1 MTRFFSK
8 WFYLSIILIL
18 IGLILS
24 GLKIENSLGQYV
36 LVLVSQLLQSIGIAI
51 LVANIFTFILGT
63 EQFVNYIREKL
74 VSIVIS
80 KDFVSNLNQSEQ
92 RNLLKMVLKPAKE
105 LSAMYSGITSYFD
118 QYIEDSMKLFDSTYR
133 GHMRIDA
140 VASYDEERGCMQ
152 VLMEVDYIV
161 YKISDKFEPI
171 ILGLED
177 PSSEHLETIIR
188 GSGNIEELL
197 TNDNAE
203 NIESEDPT
211 MNQMLE
217 LKIPEKFNAL
227 SHINVSRK
235 IIERGSDHWQSFS
248 YKTAKACDQV
258 TISLRCDDDVEVK
271 SCNTYGVQS
280 KYSIEKTE
288 SRVKVTYNDWLS
300 PGFGVNI
307 IVAKKGWHEN
317 ISNHKIQPTPEIGAA
332 D

>member
-1 MTRFFSK
+1 M
-8 WFYLSIILIL
+8 
-18 IGLILS
+18 
-24 GLKIENSLGQYV
+24 
-36 LVLVSQLLQSIGIAI
+36 
-51 LVANIFTFILGT
+51 ANIFTFILGT
-63 EQFVNYIREKL
+63 EQFVTYIREKL

-80 KDFVSNLNQSEQ
+80 KDFVSNLNQDEQ

-118 QYIEDSMKLFDSTYR
+118 QYVDDSMKLFDSTYR

-140 VASYDEERGCMQ
+140 VASYDEERECMQ

-177 PSSEHLETIIR
+177 ASSEHLETIIR
-188 GSGNIEELL
+188 GSGNMEELL
-197 TNDNAE
+197 TNEHAE
-203 NIESEDPT
+203 NIDSEDPT

-217 LKIPEKFNAL
+217 LKIPEKFNTL

-258 TISLRCDDDVEVK
+258 TISLRCEEDVKVK

-307 IVAKKGWHEN
+307 IVAKKDWHKN
-317 ISNHKIQPTPEIGAA
+317 ISNNQIQPTPKDGAT